1 MDQIT
6 RMHPVPLRTPR
17 TRRNHE
23 IQVLTSLPAGRAVPV
38 AAIPLL
44 REDSMAGTMRIA
56 VEMQE
61 TAELLMNRVELRATA
76 FLVPYLA
83 LERFDGSRDQFDRSY
98 MGQPKVD
105 GGAVVPFFET
115 VAAPAHG
122 ANLIHKYLGL
132 HAKPG
137 ESINTAYTEV
147 YNAIYNYRAKNRSK
161 SLPMRERLL
170 STTLAPAFWSHAQF
184 QHIVPDFDQAVIDG
198 EVALNI
204 VSQSIPVRGVGIGP
218 NTGAGGAV
226 GAGSGMAGIR
236 ETKGGTP
243 TGTTGWYANSTG
255 DNATVM
261 IKADPANPGFPAV
274 FAELQEG
281 GITISLSN
289 LEMARKTQAFAK
301 LREQYEGIADE
312 YIIDMLMDG
321 LSIPD
326 QAMKQ
331 PIMLAQS
338 TVAFSQAKRYATDA
352 GNLAESAVSG
362 GAVVDLNVRVPRLS
376 TGGIVM
382 VILEAVPEQL
392 FERQADWLLHTTT
405 VATLPDYLRDELD
418 PEKVDR
424 VLNKQIDTDHA
435 TPNGTFGYEP
445 MNARFS
451 RAGTKVG
458 GKFFR
463 PAANSGTDTD
473 RQRLWAVE
481 DINPVLGEN
490 FYIVKN
496 IHTKPFLDTVADPFE
511 ATIVGGAV
519 LEGNTVFGGKLV
531 EATNN
536 YDKVMANAPQE
547 RLAK

>member
-6 RMHPVPLRTPR
+6 RMHPLPLRTPR
-17 TRRNHE
+17 TRRNHD
-23 IQVLTSLPAGRAVPV
+23 IQVLTSLPAGRSVPV
-38 AAIPLL
+38 AAIPML
-44 REDSMAGTMRIA
+44 REDSLAASVRIA

-76 FLVPYLA
+76 YLVPFLA

-122 ANLIHKYLGL
+122 ANLVHKYLGL

-137 ESINTAYTEV
+137 ESINTAYTEA
-147 YNAIYNYRAKNRSK
+147 YNAIYNFRAKNRSK

-198 EVALNI
+198 EVALN
-204 VSQSIPVRGVGIGP
+204 VVNSRIPVRGIGIEGNPVVFPNLSVREQSSTVQGGVSARTYNQAMPMNTTGTGTSVMLEVIGARP
-218 NTGAGGAV
+218 NTV
-226 GAGSGMAGIR
+226 
-236 ETKGGTP
+236 P
-243 TGTTGWYANSTG
+243 NVW
-255 DNATVM
+255 
-261 IKADPANPGFPAV
+261 
-274 FAELQEG
+274 AEMQEN
-281 GITISLSN
+281 GITVSLSN
-289 LEMARKTQAFAK
+289 IEMARKTQAFAK

-331 PIMLAQS
+331 PIMLAQGTTS
-338 TVAFSQAKRYATDA
+338 FAQAKRYATDA

-382 VILEAVPEQL
+382 ILLEAVPEQL

-463 PAANSGTDTD
+463 PSANAGTDTD

-511 ATIVGGAV
+511 ATLTGGAV

-536 YDKVMANAPQE
+536 YAKVMEDAPQE